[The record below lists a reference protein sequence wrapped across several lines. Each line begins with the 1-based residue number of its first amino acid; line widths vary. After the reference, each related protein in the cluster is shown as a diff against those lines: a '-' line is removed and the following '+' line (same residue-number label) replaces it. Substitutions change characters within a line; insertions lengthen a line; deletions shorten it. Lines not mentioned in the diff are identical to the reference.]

1 MIVILSPA
9 KRMNFMPLTS
19 QVAATSPLFEEEAL
33 EIAGKM
39 KEYSP
44 VQLTRLLKINPD
56 LALLTAERFAS
67 FQKEPLDIAVKPA
80 IFAYNGD
87 AYRGLDAETLSP
99 EALSFA
105 RDHLRIFS
113 ALYGVL
119 RPLDNIQ
126 PYRLEMTIT
135 LHVNKTK
142 NLYEFWKDKINGLLA
157 KELTSDPVPVLIN
170 LASQEYFSAID
181 TTTLEHRIITPVFM
195 EYRDGVY
202 KTISIYAKYTRGLM
216 TRYIMDKQLND
227 PEELKLF
234 DLEGYAFDDNL
245 SENDRW
251 VFTR

>member
-1 MIVILSPA
+1 MIVVLSPA
-9 KRMNFMPLTS
+9 KRMDFMPLTS
-19 QVAATSPLFEEEAL
+19 QVAATSPLFEDEAL

-105 RDHLRIFS
+105 GDHLRIFS
-113 ALYGVL
+113 ALYGML

-126 PYRLEMTIT
+126 PYRLEMAIT
-135 LHVNKTK
+135 LHVNRAK
-142 NLYEFWKDKINGLLA
+142 NLYEFWKDKINGFLA
-157 KELTSDPVPVLIN
+157 KELASDPVPVLIN
-170 LASQEYFSAID
+170 LASQEYFATID
-181 TTTLEHRIITPVFM
+181 PDILGARIITPVFR
-195 EYRDGVY
+195 EYRDGIY
-202 KTISIYAKYTRGLM
+202 KTLSMYTKYARGLM
-216 TRYIMDKQLND
+216 TRYIMEEQLND

-245 SENDRW
+245 SEDDRW